1 MMMSGRLTVCAVK
14 TKPMAVR
21 ERTTPVREPR
31 ISGRRPRRSTSR
43 KLTTTPSICAEARTT
58 VKATS
63 RLLSSE
69 KQYICT
75 VSEALFS
82 FMTCMGC
89 ARDTRLS
96 LAARLSV
103 PPPACFSTEAPKY
116 MMVLM
121 PLHCCRKDRP
131 QPSSRA
137 LRIRRSAKR
146 RLSQDWLAPPG
157 PDPLP
162 PASDCTPCSMSRYS
176 CSTASASAPARR
188 AMSTPLASSHRPL
201 LMSQRG
207 DSRLMAKPTN
217 IRLDGTAAHP
227 SM

>member
-116 MMVLM
+116 MMVLI
-121 PLHCCRKDRP
+121 PLHCCSSWRP
-131 QPSSRA
+131 QPRSSA
-137 LRIRRSAKR
+137 LRIRGLWRQ
-146 RLSQDWLAPPG
+146 RLSRLQVDSLAPAGQPE
-157 PDPLP
+157 
-162 PASDCTPCSMSRYS
+162 S
-176 CSTASASAPARR
+176 SASTPRSISWYSRFTTLGGAPARSSSSTCR
-188 AMSTPLASSHRPL
+188 ASALRPWL
-201 LMSQRG
+201 SSQRG
-207 DSRLMAKPTN
+207 DSGLEATPTN
-217 IRLDGTAAHP
+217 IMAEGRAAKP
-227 SM
+227 RM